1 MDTLSIQERK
11 LNIIEQLI
19 ILNDDEVFQ
28 KVEELINKSLKR
40 PDLGRFSISDLK
52 KRAEQANRDIA
63 EGNLYSQD
71 DVEEQTQSW

>member
-1 MDTLSIQERK
+1 MDTISIQERK

-40 PDLGRFSISDLK
+40 PDLLKFSVSELK
-52 KRAEQANRDIA
+52 RRAEKANKDIE

>member
-11 LNIIEQLI
+11 LSIIEQLI
-19 ILNDDEVFQ
+19 ILNDDDVFQ

-40 PDLGRFSISDLK
+40 PDLSRFSVSDLK

-63 EGNLYSQD
+63 EGNLFSQD

>member
-1 MDTLSIQERK
+1 MDNLSIQERK

-19 ILNDDEVFQ
+19 ILNDDDVFK

-40 PDLGRFSISDLK
+40 PDLGRFSVSDLK

-63 EGNLYSQD
+63 EGNLFSQD